1 MTLYT
6 RARRESDVSIS
17 FVVLALST
25 SNNSIKFAPGLII
38 YFFTFIT
45 CIFLRYLLP
54 WFQYTLSN
62 EATNSFLGSRN
73 EIFFIIAGYD

>member
-38 YFFTFIT
+38 YFFTLINNLYF
-45 CIFLRYLLP
+45 P
-54 WFQYTLSN
+54 
-62 EATNSFLGSRN
+62 
-73 EIFFIIAGYD
+73 